1 VDIQVVIHV
10 NEIFAQLRE
19 AVAAMDEVISYL
31 IERSGTLNTIVVL
44 AFKALETFLMG
55 AHEK

>member
-1 VDIQVVIHV
+1 VVIHV